1 MSQLPLKSL
10 HVFETVARRGSFK
23 DAADELCVSQ
33 SAVSHQIKHLEE
45 WLARPLF
52 DRTGQRPK
60 LLAHGE
66 MLARALQRSLQD
78 IGTACQL
85 ASSNTGPRAL
95 VIAAIPSV
103 AICWLIPRLSG
114 FQTRH
119 PEIAT
124 RMVYAIHGQDIDFD
138 QVDLAFVFKP
148 SPPNLRGF
156 QARFFQSGTS
166 VPVCSPE
173 LRDTLDLDAIAESIL
188 KAGLLHD
195 SNVDGWNDWLGQAGL
210 APVPPITGPLFEDFN
225 LLRAAALAGQGV
237 ALCPLALIGTDLASN
252 RLVQLSNICVNADH
266 SYYLIRRDT
275 DDTNATEARE
285 QFVAWVFETLNEEK
299 TAGSELPEP

>member
-1 MSQLPLKSL
+1 MSQLPLTAL
-10 HVFETVARRGSFK
+10 RVFETVARCGSFK

-45 WLARPLF
+45 WFARPLF
-52 DRTGQRPK
+52 DRNGQRPK

-78 IGTACQL
+78 IDTACQL
-85 ASSNTGPRAL
+85 VSSKTGTRAL

-114 FQTRH
+114 FQASH

-124 RMVYAIHGQDIDFD
+124 RMVYALHGQDIDFN
-138 QVDLAFVFKP
+138 QVDLAFIFTHR
-148 SPPNLRGF
+148 PPELPGL
-156 QARFFQSGTS
+156 QVQLFQSGTS
-166 VPVCSPE
+166 VPVCSPA
-173 LRDTLDLDAIAESIL
+173 LRDTLDQTAMTEAIL

-195 SNVDGWNDWLGQAGL
+195 SNVDGWIDWLGQAGL
-210 APVPPITGPLFEDFN
+210 DPVPPITGPLFEDFN

-237 ALCPLALIGTDLASN
+237 YVLWP
-252 RLVQLSNICVNADH
+252 
-266 SYYLIRRDT
+266 
-275 DDTNATEARE
+275 
-285 QFVAWVFETLNEEK
+285 
-299 TAGSELPEP
+299 